1 MIKIND
7 TCYLDSETHT
17 ITIQIERST
26 FTIFVE
32 DFLDLYRDVLE
43 AKEYLVTSPDH
54 VVGEEGGTSREVILP
69 KPDDEEY
76 N

>member
-7 TCYLDSETHT
+7 TCYLDPETHT

-43 AKEYLVTSPDH
+43 AKEYLLTSPDY